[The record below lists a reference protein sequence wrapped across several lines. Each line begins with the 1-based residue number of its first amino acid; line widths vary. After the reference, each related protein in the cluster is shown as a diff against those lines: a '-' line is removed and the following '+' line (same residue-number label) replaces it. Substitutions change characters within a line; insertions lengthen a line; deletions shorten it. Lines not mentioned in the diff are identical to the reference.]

1 MLWWATL
8 SPDTLRW
15 SQLSQPSDSSVGLS
29 IPKYV
34 KFWSYELAGQPC
46 DNGIKNNLVLFR
58 CPASTIYIYYYIYI
72 YIYIRALTML
82 MKWQYRSMAIES
94 RAADNR
100 SWMHDQAQNS
110 DWWLQPRAMMKKSI
124 GNLPFSGWDSWSR
137 SRGVGKNMHIVNKGN
152 LNCGDVQYGSMD
164 VFWG

>member
-1 MLWWATL
+1 
-8 SPDTLRW
+8 
-15 SQLSQPSDSSVGLS
+15 
-29 IPKYV
+29 
-34 KFWSYELAGQPC
+34 
-46 DNGIKNNLVLFR
+46 
-58 CPASTIYIYYYIYI
+58 
-72 YIYIRALTML
+72 ML

-124 GNLPFSGWDSWSR
+124 GNHPFSGWDSWSR

-164 VFWG
+164 VFWDRFHIEFHEQKLTSPKLSWSLAFLPPWATQHHGDGKVPCGEIHGNLTQQERQKALEDPRQRWQSFQRFTVQYFNN